1 MKLYHGTTIP
11 SAAKALEEGLL
22 PSAKTGVSLWGKTVT
37 SRPDAVYLTDTY
49 PVYYA
54 GHAVTHLP
62 EDETDRRCA
71 IIEIDGEELDGFC
84 LVPDEDALEQAYRG
98 RDDLP
103 VTDLADRTAWYRDNL
118 DRWAGTDVWQAS
130 LQTMGTCAVFDRV
143 PAEAI
148 TRVALLDLA
157 AMKTLGTFF
166 IDLQP
171 CVLGHPVT
179 KDQQQDQLHWLM
191 EGDFPE
197 EMAPISRML
206 LEHSRPY
213 WRHRAWAEVL
223 NADEARARLCPARA
237 GIRGLD

>member
-22 PSAKTGVSLWGKTVT
+22 PSAKTGVSLWEKTVT

-62 EDETDRRCA
+62 PEEDRRCA
-71 IIEIDGEELDGFC
+71 IIEIDGDKIDRYR

-98 RDDLP
+98 HDDLP
-103 VTDLADRTAWYRDNL
+103 VTGTEARTAWYRDNL
-118 DRWAGTDVWQAS
+118 ERWAGTEVWRAS
-130 LQTMGTCAVFDRV
+130 LQVMGTCAVFDGV

-148 TRVALLDLA
+148 TRVALLDLC
-157 AMKTLGTFF
+157 AMKMLGTYF

-171 CVLGHPVT
+171 SVLGHPASR
-179 KDQQQDQLHWLM
+179 DQQKDQLHWLM
-191 EGDFPE
+191 EGDFPQ
-197 EMAPISRML
+197 EMEPISRML
-206 LEHSRPY
+206 LDHSRPY
-213 WRHRAWAEVL
+213 WQHRAWAEVM

-237 GIRGLD
+237 GINGPG